1 MSALYLL
8 IFELKN
14 LGQKY
19 THLVLPHFAFYSD
32 RYDHGPRRPMHLCE
46 FESVLHFRKVLP
58 KLQNFANIKLFQFR
72 ILRTKKYLAWNL
84 VEFSSVRQLI
94 SRWSRLKNLFLQI
107 DYFLYGRVIFTW
119 KTSSFCS
126 TNDVKIDFK

>member
-1 MSALYLL
+1 MHYVKALISKNFHSLTPIHFAIDIGKGHITTKIDLYTSIFEVLRCLLSIYLL

-19 THLVLPHFAFYSD
+19 THLVLPHFAFYLD
-32 RYDHGPRRPMHLCE
+32 RYDHGPRRPMHLYE

-72 ILRTKKYLAWNL
+72 ILRTKKI
-84 VEFSSVRQLI
+84 FSVKFGGI
-94 SRWSRLKNLFLQI
+94 FL
-107 DYFLYGRVIFTW
+107 G
-119 KTSSFCS
+119 
-126 TNDVKIDFK
+126 